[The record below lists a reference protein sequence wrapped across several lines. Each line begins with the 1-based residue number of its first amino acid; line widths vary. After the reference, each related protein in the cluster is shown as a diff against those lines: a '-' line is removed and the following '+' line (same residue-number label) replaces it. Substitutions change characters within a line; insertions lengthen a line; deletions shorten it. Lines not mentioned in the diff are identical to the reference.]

1 MIVAFVVIFICI
13 SICVLSIMGLYPCYY
28 LHLFVDKCF
37 ITLLHRMNVNLK
49 GKRESNLIENQL
61 GGQDYANRYELFV
74 TDIVSRPSL

>member
-1 MIVAFVVIFICI
+1 MFII
-13 SICVLSIMGLYPCYY
+13 AVF
-28 LHLFVDKCF
+28 LFVDKCF